1 MSRKHGPTGNPPKGG
16 PKPTPDEKTPGPGG
30 EHPVSPYL
38 RRPLRRLDE
47 VLRKPGAGERPDDT
61 PPGKNRHEGDSGDE

>member
-1 MSRKHGPTGNPPKGG
+1 MSRKHGPTGNPPK
-16 PKPTPDEKTPGPGG
+16 PKPDDKTPATGG

-47 VLRKPGAGERPDDT
+47 VVRKPDAGERPDDGR
-61 PPGKNRHEGDSGDE
+61 PGKNRHEGDGSNE